1 VEKAREFTLPK
12 RRRVSWWAIGVS
24 IGLHALVLSVRATGW
39 WANGEVPEVRLIPLS
54 PIITTFDLD
63 YQAPVQPPPARRPP
77 PEPVEELVATEED
90 IAPPSQVPAM
100 DLAGIPEAP
109 IDTAAGEPSPTGTGP
124 TTMTRLRPARGEG
137 KLWVQPLPLA
147 PKELAQRLTRSHIE
161 LIDSAVTV
169 IVQAYIDS
177 VVAAPTPYDN
187 TPPTWTT
194 EIGGRTFGIDSR
206 NIYLGGLKIPTAILA
221 LLPIPQV
228 SNVDL
233 RAARRMADMREDLM
247 IAAQRA
253 RTMEDFKKAIKAL
266 REERARQQVFERN
279 QRREPGDTVPR

>member
-1 VEKAREFTLPK
+1 
-12 RRRVSWWAIGVS
+12 
-24 IGLHALVLSVRATGW
+24 
-39 WANGEVPEVRLIPLS
+39 
-54 PIITTFDLD
+54 
-63 YQAPVQPPPARRPP
+63 
-77 PEPVEELVATEED
+77 
-90 IAPPSQVPAM
+90 
-100 DLAGIPEAP
+100 
-109 IDTAAGEPSPTGTGP
+109 
-124 TTMTRLRPARGEG
+124 MTRLRPARGEG

-147 PKELAQRLTRSHIE
+147 PKQLAQRLTRSHIE

-187 TPPTWTT
+187 TPPSWTT

-253 RTMEDFKKAIKAL
+253 RTMEDFKKAIKVL
-266 REERARQQVFERN
+266 REERARQQAFERN